1 MARRPQKP
9 RLDVDAE
16 LRRLDADTALSTLRS
31 ALKQDH
37 YRILARAAE
46 LAAERLCYELEADL
60 IAAFR
65 RLITTDHKR
74 DPGCLGKGAIARAL
88 VALDCLDATFYRE
101 GITLRQP
108 EPVWGGAVDTAADV
122 RASCAMGLAA
132 SGDPRALIALVDLL
146 ADPEHAARG
155 GAARAIA
162 CTEPLAAE
170 AVLRTKVLL
179 GDDEPDVIGECLRGL
194 LDLEPDASPAFVAR
208 LLNDANP
215 ELAAA
220 GRPRPRRVAAGR
232 RGGAAAHPM
241 GTAATEAPPRP
252 CPAASSH
259 PRPQRLRLRLVVA
272 VDPRGGH
279 RHGEV
284 PDRGTGRL
292 PRQSTPRRTP
302 GRANRQPRRAR
313 VAARLRN
320 ALARTV
326 TRRRTPHC
334 RVTLQPIRHRPDRQ
348 GLRPQLQQPV
358 PQSSSTHCPRQR
370 HAIQRQPIERRRS
383 PGRSIVAALV
393 LLSLAWM
400 GQSASP
406 AQAAAANDDAS
417 ANTSAHREPTL
428 RITEQQ
434 QPYKLGTALS
444 ILEDPS
450 GELGPRRRALASAR

>member
-9 RLDVDAE
+9 RPDVDAE

-31 ALKQDH
+31 ALEHDH

-46 LAAERLCYELEADL
+46 LAGERLCYELEADL

-88 VALDCLDATFYRE
+88 VALDCLDATFYRAA
-101 GITLRQP
+101 ITLRQP

-179 GDDEPDVIGECLRGL
+179 GDDEADVIGECLRGL

-215 ELAAA
+215 ELAQLAA
-220 GRPRPRRVAAGR
+220 LALGESRLDAAVAQLRAQWEQQPLKRPRDLVLLR
-232 RGGAAAHPM
+232 
-241 GTAATEAPPRP
+241 AATLARSDYAFDWLLQLIREADTTSARFLIEEL
-252 CPAASSH
+252 AVY
-259 PRPQRLRLRLVVA
+259 RGNQRL
-272 VDPRGGH
+272 
-279 RHGEV
+279 
-284 PDRGTGRL
+284 
-292 PRQSTPRRTP
+292 
-302 GRANRQPRRAR
+302 
-313 VAARLRN
+313 AARLAEQVGTRGEP
-320 ALARTV
+320 ALLHAFAT
-326 TRRRTPHC
+326 HW
-334 RVTLQPIRHRPDRQ
+334 PIP
-348 GLRPQLQQPV
+348 
-358 PQSSSTHCPRQR
+358 
-370 HAIQRQPIERRRS
+370 
-383 PGRSIVAALV
+383 
-393 LLSLAWM
+393 
-400 GQSASP
+400 
-406 AQAAAANDDAS
+406 
-417 ANTSAHREPTL
+417 
-428 RITEQQ
+428 
-434 QPYKLGTALS
+434 
-444 ILEDPS
+444 
-450 GELGPRRRALASAR
+450 